1 MTEYCYAENR
11 EKIIKL
17 GKISIG
23 PPWDIMFGSCSQL
36 TTHQSVANAICS
48 FCFRIPCTEESLTKI
63 HHFVAN
69 CLKARLYTGYLRDLS
84 EISGGGGRG
93 VETEE
98 GSQLFETQKREG
110 SWKLG
115 RSKGEGHANI
125 CPWSCRGSPTEEK
138 ASSLFVKSNKKQGQR
153 NIMDINCEVLLQEFN
168 KHLFFIYK
176 ML

>member
-84 EISGGGGRG
+84 EISRRGGGWKQRKGHNFLRLRKGRG
-93 VETEE
+93 HENWAVQRGRVMQIYARDHVEVHP
-98 GSQLFETQKREG
+98 QK
-110 SWKLG
+110 
-115 RSKGEGHANI
+115 
-125 CPWSCRGSPTEEK
+125 
-138 ASSLFVKSNKKQGQR
+138 KKQ
-153 NIMDINCEVLLQEFN
+153 VLYLLKVTKN
-168 KHLFFIYK
+168 KGNGTLWI
-176 ML
+176 